1 MAKATYWQ
9 KGDKIDY
16 KNSGSTVIES
26 GEIVAFGSMVGIA
39 GMDIPVGAIG
49 TLVLSGVFKMPKA
62 TGAIT
67 AGAKV
72 YYDAAAGNITETAS
86 SNTPAGIAVAAAGSS
101 DADVLVRL
109 MAV

>member
-16 KNSGSTVIES
+16 KNGGETVIES
-26 GEIVAFGSMVGIA
+26 GEIVAFGSVIGIA
-39 GMDIPVGAIG
+39 GMDIPIGAIG

-72 YYDAAAGNITETAS
+72 YYDATNKNITATATN
-86 SNTPAGIAVAAAGSS
+86 NTFAGIAIAAAGAS

-109 MAV
+109 MAA